1 MKDLFLLIHG
11 MIIKMEIIYKLDYI
25 NNAIVTIDIH
35 DYYGQLLNKIIKR
48 INKIP
53 IKYDLYIS
61 QHQKKKNSLQKII
74 KKNQK
79 NQLHK
84 YEIKIYENK
93 GRNVYPF
100 IKQMRNHYK
109 VYKYIS
115 HLHIK
120 SSAHKL

>member
-61 QHQKKKNSLQKII
+61 QHQKKKNSL
-74 KKNQK
+74 
-79 NQLHK
+79 
-84 YEIKIYENK
+84 
-93 GRNVYPF
+93 
-100 IKQMRNHYK
+100 
-109 VYKYIS
+109 
-115 HLHIK
+115 
-120 SSAHKL
+120 